1 MATLNRM
8 EQQQTPPP
16 TPEDATQATAEQR
29 ELQEQLDRQNED
41 PDAPARF
48 QSRRQIADE
57 T

>member
-8 EQQQTPPP
+8 EQHKTPPP
-16 TPEDATQATAEQR
+16 TPEDATQATVEQR
-29 ELQEQLDRQNED
+29 ELQEQLDHQDGD